1 MGIIDLEGKRLER
14 LGPAELAGQLM
25 RLPARKRL
33 ETILQRADAEAV
45 VKAMAV
51 QDFYFSVQELGPD
64 DALALLSL
72 AGVDQLT
79 YLFDLEWW
87 QKDRTNPARAIEW
100 LERLATASEDKLLA
114 WLYEVDFEL
123 LVTMFK
129 QWIDVGVAPE
139 ETDPMEAVEYLPKN
153 TLDDLYYWEARYPQ
167 HEEFLKS
174 LLSVLF
180 EVNPSFYRELLH
192 HVMYWLDAEAEESA
206 YRFHRGRLEDHAIP
220 DFYDAMEIY
229 RAIRPED
236 VIAGKRVQ
244 DVREEEAPSPA
255 FAVSLVP
262 EKDLLGRA
270 LGGIQDAAMLDMIQL
285 ELASLANKVVV
296 ADEVAAD
303 NPAGL
308 RDAVDK
314 VAAYVNLGLDLKS
327 AGSVDEAVGIVSG
340 VYLEQLFRLGHAQV
354 ARLRARMKQV
364 LQRGWL
370 AQWPTGLGVLESEWM
385 DEAEALLRKTPRM
398 LRAATADGPRREDF
412 FRDRRDL
419 FQGKNFIDTVIS
431 LGMLVNG
438 LGATPG
444 SLDLELWPDGQI
456 HGAEDVTAGAMIWT
470 AAARSVTDG
479 KWEVVPIPVEDWEA
493 VFPLLQENPLED
505 RIRSWVEKTVSQAT
519 QRNLL
524 WAYLEPLCKAWA
536 EDSKL
541 REEGGAPDPR
551 FVRLLLFTSR

>member
-1 MGIIDLEGKRLER
+1 MGIIDFEGKRLER
-14 LGPAELAGQLM
+14 LGPAELAVQLM
-25 RLPARKRL
+25 GLPARKRL

-51 QDFYFSVQELGPD
+51 QDFYFTVQELGPD
-64 DALALLSL
+64 DSLTLLSL

-87 QKDRTNPARAIEW
+87 QKDRTHPARAIEW

-114 WLYEVDFEL
+114 WLYEADFEL

-129 QWIDVGVAPE
+129 QWINVGVAPE
-139 ETDPMEAVEYLPKN
+139 ETDPMEAVEHLPKN
-153 TLDDLYYWEARYPQ
+153 TLDDLYYWDAKYPQ
-167 HEEFLKS
+167 HEEFLKA

-180 EVNPSFYRELLH
+180 EVNPGFYRELLH

-206 YRFHRGRLEDHAIP
+206 YHFHRGRLEDYAIP
-220 DFYDAMEIY
+220 DFYDAMTIY
-229 RAIRPED
+229 GSLRPED
-236 VIAGKRVQ
+236 VTAGKRVQ
-244 DVREEEAPSPA
+244 DVREEGAPSPA

-270 LGGIQDAAMLDMIQL
+270 LRGIQDAAVLDMIQM

-308 RDAVDK
+308 REAVDK
-314 VAAYVNLGLDLKS
+314 VAAYVNLGLDLKT
-327 AGSVDEAVGIVSG
+327 AGNDDQAVGMVSE
-340 VYLEQLFRLGHAQV
+340 VYLEQFFRLGHAQV
-354 ARLRARMKQV
+354 ARLRARMEQV

-370 AQWPTGLGVLESEWM
+370 AQWPTGLGVLEPEWM

-398 LRAATADGPRREDF
+398 LRAAAAGPRREDF

-419 FQGKNFIDTVIS
+419 FQGKNFVDTVIS

-444 SLDLELWPDGQI
+444 LLELELWPDGQI
-456 HGAEDVTAGAMIWT
+456 HDAEDVTAGAMIWT

-479 KWEVVPIPVEDWEA
+479 KWEVVPIPVEEWEA
-493 VFPLLQENPLED
+493 VFPLLKENPLED
-505 RIRSWVEKTVSQAT
+505 RIRSWVEQTVPQAT

-524 WAYLEPLCKAWA
+524 GAYLEPLYKVWA
-536 EDSKL
+536 EDSKP

-551 FVRLLLFTSR
+551 FVRLLLFTSL